1 MEGKV
6 EEEILRT
13 QEKEFADFQKEY
25 KSNAE
30 KEWFRSLSTEEKVEF
45 IFMLVLD
52 PLIVVIFFYYLT
64 QTVMSVILAY
74 LVVDIALVIWQ
85 RKTQIK
91 KLRYKEWLEHEGDRT
106 EILLRKIQRL
116 GRTEEEMKQ
125 SQNDE

>member
-74 LVVDIALVIWQ
+74 LVVDTALVIWQ